1 MNKKGITAIV
11 AMALI
16 LIIAVISVVG
26 FQNWFKLFSTK
37 IYTNVETQSINSN
50 NMELTIETLIGTD
63 LYIKNNN
70 QNNISINQIKIDGI
84 VCTNLSINI
93 SSGVKIIDLS
103 NCSNINNGQ
112 VKDITVITN
121 KNIFSKFLFKKDA
134 NYNILT
140 NNTQSLNI
148 TYPEPQFLSISDL
161 TVAGGLCNLTDLGNN
176 TIALVNCSAGANGA
190 TWGGGAAKIKLP
202 KDVYAVYYE
211 TNKQNVYNSDMF
223 EIFVSNLNNTWEKV
237 GYYNFHD
244 SLPSAWSD
252 INKYTILR
260 RTDGNFDSGSL
271 NGTTLINSMPGIHN
285 EERWLYFGW
294 GSYNYNSVNNGENNF
309 KIKFLTTDAYQAI
322 YNGWTSVDS
331 SAIMKAGGNCTPQ
344 HISYNYTGLVNCSY
358 GLNGATWGGG
368 ALKWKIPTGV
378 EQIMYEVMKTDV
390 YTSDE
395 MCVIAS
401 DTNITWEKSGYY
413 NWHHPSDVLSIYNV
427 DPDYK
432 VLVADLGLTR
442 GYINI
447 STDLSTLG
455 ADKWLYVG
463 YGSYNSNQLSNGGNQ
478 FRLWVK

>member
-112 VKDITVITN
+112 VKDVTIITN
-121 KNIFSKFLFKKDA
+121 KNIFTKFLFKKDA
-134 NYNILT
+134 NYHIST
-140 NNTQSLNI
+140 NNTQSLEPS
-148 TYPEPQFLSISDL
+148 YSEPQFLSVSDL

-176 TIALVNCSAGANGA
+176 TIALVNCSSGANGA
-190 TWGGGAAKIKLP
+190 PWGGGAAKIKLP

-211 TNKQNVYNSDMF
+211 TNKQNAYNSDMF

-237 GYYNFHD
+237 GHYNFHD
-244 SLPSAWSD
+244 PLPSAWSD

-309 KIKFLTTDAYQAI
+309 KIKFLTTDTYQSI
-322 YNGWTSVDS
+322 YNGWTSIDS
-331 SAIMKAGGNCTPQ
+331 STIMKAGGNCTPQ